1 MPRITIREIDK
12 STPGLR
18 QYSNFSVL
26 VPGFISKSKKG
37 SKSYFDE
44 NGVYECTNTDDFIEK
59 IGKTVGYVHVKNG
72 TETTARVPCKTI
84 TVTKRPM
91 YEEADADV
99 IAIKEKLGKPAD
111 DTKYIVYPVTGKPV
125 KLTAKDIIWSYWFS
139 QQLIAAGEEPVK
151 QDSSW
156 KYSEAA
162 EAELTSKQIAYYDSD
177 NRILYTPL
185 EQQRIDGLLQT
196 ATAESEEQY
205 INLLDD
211 LGKGFICYF
220 PDLLPVP
227 LTTEDSGESGEA
239 GEAGEPEEAE
249 ESGEA
254 GETEDSGETEANGE
268 DYNVIMC
275 TAYGQAAIVGEP
287 AVYTMHYGNQL
298 AFKLLEL
305 GYTVLYKYIEPA
317 GNTKIK
323 VGYDASGNE
332 DFQDRDYVFLE
343 TLEDPGFWSDLKDK
357 ATYDFRYILSG
368 MLDYNSG
375 VDTAIIS
382 YIAQSKDTADM
393 FDKTDMTTQGRGDCI
408 ALIDI
413 DRRLYEGCS
422 QSEAILNIT
431 GAEGKTVDNV
441 PISSGS
447 KYAALFAPYVVY
459 DITADAEY
467 DYNTIFPGAFHYL
480 ACASKSLTRF
490 REWYAISG
498 YTRGISNLRIKGAGI
513 NFGEQAIQVL
523 QSRYNTLKGAV
534 APASAINL
542 IARIKGV
549 YYLWGNRTAEP
560 LTNDGLIAS
569 HFLNIRQLC
578 TTIKK
583 QLYVVCRQLTFDPN
597 SDLLWNKLVDSVT
610 PMLERMKNDQ
620 GIRDY
625 RLYKIPTPEKATLQI
640 RLHIVPIEAVEDFDI
655 NFFLEDSIEN
665 ITLSIEEFGG

>member
-26 VPGFISKSKKG
+26 VPGFIGKEG
-37 SKSYFDE
+37 SKSHFDE
-44 NGVYECTNTDDFIEK
+44 NGVYECTNTDDFIKK
-59 IGKTVGYVHVKNG
+59 IGKTVGYVQVKTG
-72 TETTARVPCKTI
+72 EETIARVACK
-84 TVTKRPM
+84 VESVKPRPT
-91 YEEADADV
+91 YEDGDAYV
-99 IAIKEKLGKPAD
+99 SAVKAKLGNPDD
-111 DTKYIVYPVTGKPV
+111 DTQYIVYPMQLVDGKAAT
-125 KLTAKDIIWSYWFS
+125 LTAKDIIWSYWFS
-139 QQLIAAGEEPVK
+139 KQLETDEIAGEPVK
-151 QDSSW
+151 QDTTW
-156 KYSEAA
+156 EYSVEN
-162 EAELTSKQIAYYDSD
+162 EAELTSEQIPYYDF
-177 NRILYTPL
+177 NTRTLYTPL
-185 EQQRIDGLLQT
+185 EHK
-196 ATAESEEQY
+196 Y
-205 INLLDD
+205 INGLMKKGEEEYIDLSDD
-211 LGKGFICYF
+211 ESIGSIAYF

-227 LTTEDSGESGEA
+227 LTNGSTES
-239 GEAGEPEEAE
+239 
-249 ESGEA
+249 
-254 GETEDSGETEANGE
+254 
-268 DYNVIMC
+268 YNMTMC
-275 TAYGQAAIVGEP
+275 TDYGSAAIIGEP

-332 DFQDRDYVFLE
+332 NFQDKDYVLLD
-343 TLEDPGFWSDLKDK
+343 TLKDPGFWSDLRDK

-375 VDTAIIS
+375 VDNAIID
-382 YIAQSKDTADM
+382 YIAKSKDTADM
-393 FDKTDMTTQGRGDCI
+393 FKKADMTPQGRGDCI

-431 GAEGKTVDNV
+431 GAENKTVDNV
-441 PISSGS
+441 TISNGS

-459 DITADAEY
+459 DMEADADY

-523 QSRYNTLKGAV
+523 QSRYNTLIGAV

-625 RLYKIPTPEKATLQI
+625 RLYKIPTTEKATLQI

-655 NFFLEDSIEN
+655 NFFLEDSIDN

>member
-18 QYSNFSVL
+18 QYSNFAVL
-26 VPGFISKSKKG
+26 VPGFIGKDG
-37 SKSYFDE
+37 SKSHFDE
-44 NGVYECTNTDDFIEK
+44 NGVYECTNTDDFLDK
-59 IGKTVGYVHVKNG
+59 IGKTVGYVQVKAG
-72 TETTARVPCKTI
+72 TAAVSRTPCKVES
-84 TVTKRPM
+84 VTTRPM
-91 YEEADADV
+91 YEEDDADV
-99 IAIKEKLGKPAD
+99 IAIKEKLGSPTD
-111 DTKYIVYPVTGKPV
+111 DTQYIVQPDVNTAII
-125 KLTAKDIIWSYWFS
+125 LTAKDIIWSYWFS
-139 QQLIAAGEEPVK
+139 KQRATMGTPVE
-151 QDSSW
+151 QDLLW
-156 KYSEAA
+156 EYSERA
-162 EAELTSKQIAYYDSD
+162 EAELSAAQIAYYDSD
-177 NRILYTPL
+177 NRKLYTPL
-185 EQQRIDGLLQT
+185 NSYDISSLIKL
-196 ATAESEEQY
+196 TAEPNEERV
-205 INLLDD
+205 INLSEM
-211 LGKGFICYF
+211 IVSYF
-220 PDLLPVP
+220 PDLLPSA
-227 LTTEDSGESGEA
+227 EDPDEGYKA
-239 GEAGEPEEAE
+239 
-249 ESGEA
+249 
-254 GETEDSGETEANGE
+254 T
-268 DYNVIMC
+268 MC
-275 TAYGQAAIVGEP
+275 TAYGTAATIGEP

-317 GNTKIK
+317 GSTKIK
-323 VGYDASGNE
+323 VSSDASGNDILRE
-332 DFQDRDYVFLE
+332 RDYVLLE
-343 TLEDPGFWSDLKDK
+343 TLKDPRFWSELNDK
-357 ATYDFRYILSG
+357 ATYDFRYVLSG
-368 MLDYNSG
+368 MLDYNAA
-375 VDTAIIS
+375 VDNEIINLV
-382 YIAQSKDTADM
+382 ASKDTADM
-393 FDKTDMTTQGRGDCI
+393 FDKANVDAAKGRGDCI

-422 QSEAILNIT
+422 QSEAIFNIT
-431 GAEGKTVDNV
+431 GAEGKTVKDV
-441 PISSGS
+441 AISNGS
-447 KYAALFAPYVVY
+447 KYAALVAPYVIY
-459 DITADAEY
+459 DIEADAEY

-523 QSRYNTLKGAV
+523 QSRYSTLTGAV

-597 SDLLWNKLVDSVT
+597 SDLLWNKLVDSIT

-625 RLYKIPTPEKATLQI
+625 RLYKIPTPEKATLKI

-655 NFFLEDSIEN
+655 NFFLEDSIDN